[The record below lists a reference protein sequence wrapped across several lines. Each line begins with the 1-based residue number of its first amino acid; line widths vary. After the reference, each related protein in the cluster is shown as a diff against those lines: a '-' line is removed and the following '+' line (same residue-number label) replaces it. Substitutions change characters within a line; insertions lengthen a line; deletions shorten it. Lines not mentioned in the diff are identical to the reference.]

1 MENLTENQ
9 GKILKEITKNY
20 INIIKQRF
28 RIDINKT
35 IKEINKYII
44 ISDEITEEE
53 YKVKK
58 YLENILEN
66 DIHILNKMNSIKDI
80 KQYIYENIDIKVNEE
95 FISNIITNYLNK
107 IKCF

>member
-9 GKILKEITKNY
+9 ENQLREITINY
-20 INIIKQRF
+20 IKIVKQRF
-28 RIDINKT
+28 NIDINKT

-44 ISDEITEEE
+44 ISDELTDEE
-53 YKVKK
+53 YRVKK

-66 DIHILNKMNSIKDI
+66 DIHILNEMNNIKDI
-80 KQYIYENIDIKVNEE
+80 KKYIYEKINIEANEE

>member
-9 GKILKEITKNY
+9 ENQLREITINY
-20 INIIKQRF
+20 IKIVKQRF
-28 RIDINKT
+28 NIDINKT
-35 IKEINKYII
+35 INEINKYII
-44 ISDEITEEE
+44 ISDELTDEE

-66 DIHILNKMNSIKDI
+66 NIHILNKMNSIKDI
-80 KQYIYENIDIKVNEE
+80 KQYIYENIDIEVNEE

>member
-1 MENLTENQ
+1 METLTENQ
-9 GKILKEITKNY
+9 ENQLREITINY
-20 INIIKQRF
+20 IKIVKQRF
-28 RIDINKT
+28 NIDINKT
-35 IKEINKYII
+35 IKEINKYIV

-66 DIHILNKMNSIKDI
+66 NIHILNEMNNIKDI
-80 KQYIYENIDIKVNEE
+80 KKYVYENINIEVDCK

>member
-9 GKILKEITKNY
+9 ENQLREITINY
-20 INIIKQRF
+20 IKIVKQRF
-28 RIDINKT
+28 NIDINKT
-35 IKEINKYII
+35 IKEINKYIV

-66 DIHILNKMNSIKDI
+66 NIHILNN
-80 KQYIYENIDIKVNEE
+80 IYM
-95 FISNIITNYLNK
+95 K
-107 IKCF
+107 I

>member
-9 GKILKEITKNY
+9 ENQLREITINY
-20 INIIKQRF
+20 IKIVKQRF
-28 RIDINKT
+28 NIDINKT
-35 IKEINKYII
+35 IKEINKYIV
-44 ISDEITEEE
+44 ISDELTDEE

-66 DIHILNKMNSIKDI
+66 NIHILNKMNSIKDI
-80 KQYIYENIDIKVNEE
+80 KQYIYENIDIEVNEE

>member
-1 MENLTENQ
+1 METLTENQ
-9 GKILKEITKNY
+9 ENQLREITINY
-20 INIIKQRF
+20 IKIVKQRF
-28 RIDINKT
+28 NIDINKT
-35 IKEINKYII
+35 IKEINKYIV

-66 DIHILNKMNSIKDI
+66 DIHILNEMNNIKDI
-80 KQYIYENIDIKVNEE
+80 KKYVYENINIEVDCK

-107 IKCF
+107 IKVF

>member
-9 GKILKEITKNY
+9 EKILKEITINY

-28 RIDINKT
+28 NIDINKT
-35 IKEINKYII
+35 INEINKYII
-44 ISDEITEEE
+44 ISDELTDEE

-58 YLENILEN
+58 YLENKLEN
-66 DIHILNKMNSIKDI
+66 NIHILNKMNSIKDI
-80 KQYIYENIDIKVNEE
+80 KQYIYENIDIEVNEE